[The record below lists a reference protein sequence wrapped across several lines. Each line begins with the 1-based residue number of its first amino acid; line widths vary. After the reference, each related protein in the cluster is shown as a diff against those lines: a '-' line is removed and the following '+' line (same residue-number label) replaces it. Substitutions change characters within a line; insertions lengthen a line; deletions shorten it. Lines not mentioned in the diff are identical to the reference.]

1 MEKVM
6 TEREKE
12 EGKMIQ
18 DLIREMEDGEK
29 ELFRAYLKGA
39 RFVAELKE
47 AK

>member
-6 TEREKE
+6 SLREKE
-12 EGKMIQ
+12 EGKMVQ
-18 DLIREMEDGEK
+18 DLIRSMSDKEK

-39 RFVAELKE
+39 RFVEVLKE

>member
-18 DLIREMEDGEK
+18 DLIREMDDWEK

-39 RFVAELKE
+39 RFVSDLSE